1 MRTFLII
8 WIGQLAS
15 LIGSEM
21 TNFAITIWAWEVT
34 GQATPLS
41 LILFFTQTPKV
52 IAALF
57 AGVLVDRWHRQKL
70 MLVGDLMAGFSTIA
84 ILLLFLSDRLEIW
97 HLYCT
102 GAINGLFGFLQASA
116 YSASLSLIVP
126 KQHYAR
132 ATALNSIQMS
142 GSYILAPALAGSLY
156 PSIGLV
162 GILIIDLVT
171 FIIAISSIS
180 VVQIPQLSQ
189 SQVSRQTMQTPGFKG
204 NNGAQCGDPSF
215 RRTQVPAACE
225 GIVNSPPAPWEQGTG
240 DSAGIEREFT
250 PRLTQ
255 SPPGEGVSDSLV
267 DRENELPTDSVSD
280 PQANLLPVDRSLFPR
295 PQVDD
300 LTFGFR
306 YLFKHPS
313 LLAILVFLLVDNL
326 IDNLN
331 FAILPA
337 TILARSNN
345 DPAVWGQLLTTF
357 GIGGLL
363 GAATIGIWG
372 GPNRRIHG
380 LLVGSTISKVGL
392 IVLSVTQNMFV
403 KIAAALT
410 SGLSSPFPDSSNQA
424 IWMSKVKPDI
434 QGRVFAARDLITQI
448 TAPLG
453 AAIAGPLA
461 DNFFEPAMR
470 NGGSLTG
477 IFSGFFGTE
486 IGAGM
491 ALMITLF
498 SSFGLLFGLAGYALP
513 ILREVEDIV
522 PDHERETR

>member
-102 GAINGLFGFLQASA
+102 GAINGLFGFLQGLA

-126 KQHYAR
+126 KQHYTR

-162 GILIIDLVT
+162 GILIIDIVT

-180 VVQIPQLSQ
+180 VIQIPQLSQ
-189 SQVSRQTMQTPGFKG
+189 SQVSRQTIQTLG
-204 NNGAQCGDPSF
+204 
-215 RRTQVPAACE
+215 R
-225 GIVNSPPAPWEQGTG
+225 
-240 DSAGIEREFT
+240 
-250 PRLTQ
+250 
-255 SPPGEGVSDSLV
+255 
-267 DRENELPTDSVSD
+267 
-280 PQANLLPVDRSLFPR
+280 
-295 PQVDD
+295 D

-313 LLAILVFLLVDNL
+313 LIAILVFLLVDNL

-337 TILARSNN
+337 TILARSGN
-345 DPAVWGQLLTTF
+345 DSAVWGQLLTTF

-372 GPNRRIHG
+372 GSKRRIHG
-380 LLVGSTISKVGL
+380 LLVGSAISKVGL

-448 TAPLG
+448 AAPLG

-470 NGGSLTG
+470 TGGSLTG
-477 IFSGFFGTE
+477 IFGGFFGTK

-498 SSFGLLFGLAGYALP
+498 SSCGLLFGLAGYAFP
-513 ILREVEDIV
+513 ILREVEEIV
-522 PDHERETR
+522 PDHERETSIER

>member
-34 GQATPLS
+34 QQATPLS

-70 MLVGDLMAGFSTIA
+70 MIVGDLMAGFSTIA

-97 HLYCT
+97 HLYFT
-102 GAINGLFGFLQASA
+102 GAINGLFGFLQSLT

-156 PSIGLV
+156 PAIGLV
-162 GILIIDLVT
+162 GILNIDLVT

-180 VVQIPQLSQ
+180 VVQIPQLRQ
-189 SQVSRQTMQTPGFKG
+189 NQVSRQTIQTLG
-204 NNGAQCGDPSF
+204 Q
-215 RRTQVPAACE
+215 
-225 GIVNSPPAPWEQGTG
+225 
-240 DSAGIEREFT
+240 
-250 PRLTQ
+250 
-255 SPPGEGVSDSLV
+255 
-267 DRENELPTDSVSD
+267 
-280 PQANLLPVDRSLFPR
+280 
-295 PQVDD
+295 D

-337 TILARSNN
+337 TILARSGN
-345 DPAVWGQLLTTF
+345 DSAVWGQLLTTF

-372 GPNRRIHG
+372 GPKRRIHG
-380 LLVGSTISKVGL
+380 LLLGSTISKVGL
-392 IVLSVTQNMFV
+392 IVLSVTQNLFV

-410 SGLSSPFPDSSNQA
+410 SGLSSPFPDSSDRA

-448 TAPLG
+448 AAPLG

-470 NGGSLTG
+470 NGGSLAG
-477 IFSGFFGTE
+477 IFGGVFGTN

-498 SSFGLLFGLAGYALP
+498 SSFGLLFGLAGYAFP
-513 ILREVEDIV
+513 ILREVENIV
-522 PDHERETR
+522 PDHEKENLMKTFK